1 MQLHTSFYGNLKNVP
16 ADHFI
21 IFVSG
26 GLTPGLEE
34 KCDVWDKN
42 LAPSK
47 SIFFDY
53 KEDGNIVKYVE
64 RFKKERLSQIDWLER
79 LEYYEE
85 EANRLGKS
93 LDNIVFFCYE
103 AAGSDDG
110 KGHFCHRH
118 ILAES
123 LENEF
128 KTKVVEHGFE
138 DCIRDNYK
146 LKQPISADFLF

>member
-1 MQLHTSFYGNLKNVP
+1 MQLHTSFYGNLKNIP
-16 ADHFI
+16 DDHFK

-26 GLTPGLEE
+26 GLTDGLENQ
-34 KCDVWDKN
+34 CDVWDKK
-42 LAPSK
+42 LAPNK

-64 RFKKERLSQIDWLER
+64 RFKKERLAKIDWLER

-85 EANRLGKS
+85 EANILGKS
-93 LDNIVFFCYE
+93 LDHIVFFCYE

-123 LENEF
+123 LEETF
-128 KTKVVEHGFE
+128 KTVVTEIDFE
-138 DCIRDNYK
+138 DYKRNGYK
-146 LKQPISADFLF
+146 LQQPISMDFLF